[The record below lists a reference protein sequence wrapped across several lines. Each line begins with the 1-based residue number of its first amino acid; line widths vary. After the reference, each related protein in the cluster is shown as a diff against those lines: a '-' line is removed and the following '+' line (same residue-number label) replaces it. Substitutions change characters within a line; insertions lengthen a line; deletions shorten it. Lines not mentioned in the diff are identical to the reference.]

1 MRRRFSAL
9 STSARENQRDT
20 WVRRRARGRQRER
33 TNRRVQRRQAREEIR
48 DARES
53 ARALRETSRTR
64 YRRAWKKQA
73 CFRPLDGW
81 AVKLKRQAGEKKK
94 RRATEEM
101 DGRDGREGRLTRPS
115 HFSLLLGFNF

>member
-1 MRRRFSAL
+1 M
-9 STSARENQRDT
+9 
-20 WVRRRARGRQRER
+20 
-33 TNRRVQRRQAREEIR
+33 NRRVQRRQAREEIR

-73 CFRPLDGW
+73 CSRPLDGW
-81 AVKLKRQAGEKKK
+81 AVKLKRQAGENK

-101 DGRDGREGRLTRPS
+101 GGRGGRERRLTRPS
-115 HFSLLLGFNF
+115 HFSPLLGFNF